1 MNSTFELV
9 VLEPYTPYPIINKQD
24 EFKYRVEQSY
34 QHHSSKPIGNFDKS
48 LDFLRHFT
56 TRICLK
62 YPPNAECGFNITL
75 ETLGVPHHYWRA
87 SKDTKVIYSYCG
99 GTTNTD
105 RCSGNL
111 SRFLT
116 SPDAYCPDG
125 GSGPLCK
132 VCANDEV
139 YSIT

>member
-62 YPPNAECGFNITL
+62 YPLNAECGFNITL